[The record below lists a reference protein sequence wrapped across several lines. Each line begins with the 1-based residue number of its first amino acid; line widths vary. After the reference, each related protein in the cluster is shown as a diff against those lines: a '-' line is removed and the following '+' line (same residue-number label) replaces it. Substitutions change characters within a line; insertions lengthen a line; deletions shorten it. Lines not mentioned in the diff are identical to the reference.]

1 MILVPGAQSAEG
13 GAEGGFR
20 SGECDAGGNN
30 MIVRSGFRG
39 KDSHDDNRRH
49 NQKSYQDV
57 KCFCHG
63 YSHKRN
69 GIILQQK

>member
-1 MILVPGAQSAEG
+1 MILVPGAQSAE
-13 GAEGGFR
+13 AAQKAV
-20 SGECDAGGNN
+20 SGLVNAMPGEQYDRQEWFFE
-30 MIVRSGFRG
+30 V

-63 YSHKRN
+63 YSHKRTE
-69 GIILQQK
+69 